1 MTSPQGNVRPIV
13 ETVISPSR
21 DDGASI
27 ASPSS
32 DAVVTNNVVIT
43 PDAEDTLFHEVASRQ
58 ESISSAM
65 QPRNRT
71 VPASTQVERRRMV
84 QPQSTVAPSNNSCP
98 PRIQHSTMN
107 PGSSEIIST
116 GNSGSLSFQSASPF
130 PVTETITD
138 RQFHGFLDNIA
149 QELARELLTTR

>member
-27 ASPSS
+27 ASPSN
-32 DAVVTNNVVIT
+32 DATVTNNAVIT
-43 PDAEDTLFHEVASRQ
+43 PDAEDTLFHEVGSRQ
-58 ESISSAM
+58 ESIPSVM
-65 QPRNRT
+65 QPRNCT

-84 QPQSTVAPSNNSCP
+84 QPQSTVAPSNNSCS

-116 GNSGSLSFQSASPF
+116 GNSGSLSFQSASSF

-138 RQFHGFLDNIA
+138 RQFQLYAGTVVHPLFVCA
-149 QELARELLTTR
+149 ACR